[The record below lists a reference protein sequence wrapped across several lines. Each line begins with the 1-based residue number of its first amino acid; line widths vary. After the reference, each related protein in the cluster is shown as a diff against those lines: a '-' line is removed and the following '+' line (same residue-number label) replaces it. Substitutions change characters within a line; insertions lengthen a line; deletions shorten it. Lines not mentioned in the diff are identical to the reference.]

1 MASTPVRAALDEK
14 SALHSNVRDGL
25 GAVAKEHHGK
35 LHQDVR
41 AHFGDSLDLDEAIR
55 PGHDQEHRWDYL
67 LGHTPSNKIVAVEP
81 HSAESHEVK
90 VVIAKR
96 KAALEQLR
104 PHLRNGARVAAWIW
118 VASGRNQ
125 FTDTEKARRLLDQSG
140 IEFVCPTVL
149 AKHLPA
155 AAPPPAV
162 RQGRGRRR

>member
-25 GAVAKEHHGK
+25 GAI
-35 LHQDVR
+35 DR
-41 AHFGDSLDLDEAIR
+41 AHHPKFDPAIRSGFGDSLDLDAAMQ
-55 PGHDQEHRWDYL
+55 PQHPTANRWDYL
-67 LGHTPSNKIVAVEP
+67 LGHTPSGEIVAVEP

-118 VASGRNQ
+118 VASGKNQ
-125 FTDTEKARRLLDQSG
+125 FADTEKARRLLDQSG